1 MQKYIVR
8 EGKNAIGIG
17 WWASEQNIGW
27 SVCQKVLIYPFEMHL
42 LAYFLQAKIMHRRT
56 ENDKY
61 QVCLYGFGCCNCWGV
76 VKSAFFQMQAG
87 VLLLWL
93 LLVDSLSIFTAP
105 YKLLECSVLYCVWV
119 PECCIVSCLLG
130 ASWTVN
136 SPTLAPTLYH
146 LGILTCHQCQYFSRR
161 PLCRKFANSFFCQLC
176 NFASLCGQVSVSIYC
191 ISQIMIT

>member
-1 MQKYIVR
+1 
-8 EGKNAIGIG
+8 
-17 WWASEQNIGW
+17 
-27 SVCQKVLIYPFEMHL
+27 MHF

-61 QVCLYGFGCCNCWGV
+61 QVCLYGFWCCNCWGV
-76 VKSAFFQMQAG
+76 VKSAFFQMQAR

-93 LLVDSLSIFTAP
+93 FLVDSLSIFTAP

-161 PLCRKFANSFFCQLC
+161 PLCRKFANSFFVNCVILRLYV
-176 NFASLCGQVSVSIYC
+176 AKYLYPST
-191 ISQIMIT
+191 SQIMIT